1 MGKEKQQ
8 RVERRKDKEGKD
20 ESKRKEDG
28 GKR

>member
-28 GKR
+28 KR